1 MIVDARMLPEDE
13 AVQADLCIIGA
24 GPAGIALARE
34 FIGSDL
40 RVCLLESGGLESDE
54 ATQSLRKGE
63 SVGLAYDRLDDAR
76 FRAFG
81 GGSHT
86 WTIELGNGETGARL
100 HALEP
105 SDFEQRDWI
114 PHSGWPFDREH
125 LLPYYERAHAF
136 FGTGPAVYDEGHWF
150 PRETNGEPLLHSERV
165 KSTVFQFTRSR
176 SFFEEQ
182 RDAIHQA
189 ENVTAY
195 LFTNVTE
202 LEANAAGTAVERVQV
217 ACLPGIDHVVM
228 PSGTGF
234 SRMRVADMPERRF
247 SVTAQVFVMAAGAT
261 ENARLLLLS
270 TARHPQGLG
279 NEHDVVGRYFMEHP
293 HMWSGRF
300 IPSGPAFA
308 KVADRYRIT
317 EVDGVLVMAKWVLS
331 ERVRRDERL
340 LGYCVSL
347 HPVKESPLPD
357 GAYSLLR
364 LMRAARER
372 RPPRRTARH
381 LGRALRDVGGI
392 ATAVYQRRVKRGPRP
407 KRGGAYR
414 LDFMAE
420 QAPNPASRV
429 TLSEQRD
436 ALGQPRVRLDW
447 RLTRDDM
454 HSIVRAQEIID
465 EELRRAGLGRLNIVL
480 DREEPPLGLRGGWHH
495 MGTTRMHADPRQGVV
510 DPHARVHGLA
520 NLFVTGSSVFPTGGY
535 ANPLLTVGALA
546 IRLADH
552 LKTELEP
559 RVTITASEGAV
570 LH

>member
-13 AVQADLCIIGA
+13 PVEADVCIIGA

-34 FIGSDL
+34 YIGSDM

-63 SVGLAYDRLDDAR
+63 SVGLPYDRLDDAR

-86 WTIELGNGETGARL
+86 WTIDLGNGEIGVRL

-105 SDFEQRDWI
+105 IDFEELDWV
-114 PHSGWPFDREH
+114 PHSGWPFDRAH
-125 LLPYYERAHAF
+125 LDPFYERAHAF
-136 FGTGPAVYDEGHWF
+136 FGTGPAIYDEEHWF
-150 PRETNGEPLLHSERV
+150 PREAHGEPLLRSERV

-176 SFFEEQ
+176 AFFEEH

-202 LEANAAGTAVERVQV
+202 LETNDAGTAIERVQV

-247 SVTAQVFVMAAGAT
+247 SVTAKVFVMAAGAT

-270 TARHPQGLG
+270 TARHPHGLG

-300 IPSGPAFA
+300 IPTGPAFA
-308 KVADRYRIT
+308 AVADRYRIT
-317 EVDGVLVMAKWVLS
+317 YVDGVPVMAKLALT
-331 ERVRRDERL
+331 EQVRREERL
-340 LGYCVSL
+340 LGYCVSVHRL
-347 HPVKESPLPD
+347 EEAPLPD
-357 GAYSLLR
+357 GAHSLLR
-364 LMRAARER
+364 LVRGVRER
-372 RPPRRTARH
+372 TPPRHIGRH
-381 LGRALRDVGGI
+381 VGRMIRDVGGI
-392 ATAVYQRRVKRGPRP
+392 ATTVYQRRLQRGKRP
-407 KRGGAYR
+407 KRGDSYR

-420 QAPNPASRV
+420 QVPNPESRV
-429 TLSEQRD
+429 TLSDERD
-436 ALGQPRVRLDW
+436 ALGQPRVKLDW

-465 EELRRAGLGRLNIVL
+465 EELRRTGVGRLNIVL
-480 DREEPPLGLRGGWHH
+480 DREVPPVGLKGGWHH
-495 MGTTRMHADPRQGVV
+495 MGTTRMHTDQKQGVV
-510 DPHARVHGLA
+510 DENARVHGLA

-535 ANPLLTVGALA
+535 ANPLLTVCALA

-552 LKTELEP
+552 VKSELVSP
-559 RVTITASEGAV
+559 VNVTA
-570 LH
+570 